1 MRNHI
6 REINYIGEVHLRHNL
21 SYVRI
26 IPREVMCK
34 IFSSTISAYLAGF
47 LDGDGSIYV
56 RLKPNSTYR
65 YGFQVAPYI
74 VLFQSNQ
81 DKENFKK
88 ICSLIDLGIL
98 RERKD
103 GILEYSI
110 NRMDNLRLFIASV
123 KPFLILKKDQAE
135 LMLKI
140 LDKKEKVKNHK
151 DFEKLAQLVDAF
163 RELIYSKKR
172 KIRTLT
178 P

>member
-1 MRNHI
+1 
-6 REINYIGEVHLRHNL
+6 
-21 SYVRI
+21 
-26 IPREVMCK
+26 MCK
-34 IFSSTISAYLAGF
+34 NFSSTISAYLAGF

-65 YGFQVAPYI
+65 YGFQIAPYI

-81 DKENFKK
+81 DRENFEK
-88 ICSLIDLGIL
+88 ICLIVGLGIF

-110 NRMDNLRLFIASV
+110 NRTDNLKLFLALV
-123 KPFLILKKDQAE
+123 KPFLILKKKQAE

-140 LDKKEKVKNHK
+140 LAKKEKVKNHK
-151 DFEKLAQLVDAF
+151 DFEILARLVDSF
-163 RELIYSKKR
+163 RELNYSKKR

>member
-1 MRNHI
+1 
-6 REINYIGEVHLRHNL
+6 
-21 SYVRI
+21 
-26 IPREVMCK
+26 MCK
-34 IFSSTISAYLAGF
+34 KFSSTISAYLAGF

-56 RLKPNSTYR
+56 RMKPNSTYR
-65 YGFQVAPYI
+65 YGFQIAPYI

-81 DKENFKK
+81 DRKNFEK
-88 ICSLIDLGIL
+88 ICSLIELGIL

-110 NRMDNLRLFIASV
+110 NKIDNLKLFLKSL
-123 KPFLILKKDQAE
+123 KPFLLLKKDQAE

-140 LDKKEKVKNHK
+140 LAKKEKVKNHK
-151 DFEKLAQLVDAF
+151 DFIKLAQLVDNF
-163 RELIYSKKR
+163 RELNYSKKR

>member
-1 MRNHI
+1 MT
-6 REINYIGEVHLRHNL
+6 
-21 SYVRI
+21 
-26 IPREVMCK
+26 K

-56 RLKPNSTYR
+56 RIKPNPTYK
-65 YGFQVAPYI
+65 YGFQIAPYI

-81 DKENFKK
+81 DRKNFGK
-88 ICSLIDLGIL
+88 ICSVIGLGIL
-98 RERKD
+98 RERND

-110 NRMDNLRLFIASV
+110 NRVNNLKLFLESI

-140 LDKKEKVKNHK
+140 LAKKEKVENRE
-151 DFEKLAQLVDAF
+151 DFEKLAQLVDNF
-163 RELIYSKKR
+163 RDLNYSKKR
-172 KIRTLT
+172 KVRSLT